1 MKSILPSDS
10 DYGKICAMKYHN
22 PFVIYGYE
30 GPDTFCDRKVE
41 TEKLKSALENG
52 RNITLLAERRIGKTG
67 LVKHLFE
74 GLRKEGRWATV
85 YVDIYATSSLL
96 ELTKQLATSVIGSMD
111 TRIDK
116 AIVAASRFFKSFR
129 PQVSVDPATGTP
141 TFSFG
146 LESRSVEVTLK
157 ECFDYLNGRG
167 DCVVAID
174 EFQQIASYP
183 ENGTEALLRSHVQFM
198 PHTRFIFAGSR
209 HHMMTEMFSSAKRP
223 FFNSTQTLPL
233 ERIDCDVYFDFA
245 RNLMSPA
252 CNLPRDVF
260 DRVYGM
266 FDGITWYV
274 QTLMNRMFERRS
286 AQPEDIGSII
296 EELLQEKNWEYAA
309 LLKTLPTGSVR
320 LLKAVAKEG
329 KVKAVTR
336 SAFISAHSLGGAS
349 SVHLALKRLLEDEL
363 LYECDDGYVV
373 YDRLFSIWLSRL

>member
-1 MKSILPSDS
+1 
-10 DYGKICAMKYHN
+10 
-22 PFVIYGYE
+22 
-30 GPDTFCDRKVE
+30 
-41 TEKLKSALENG
+41 
-52 RNITLLAERRIGKTG
+52 
-67 LVKHLFE
+67 
-74 GLRKEGRWATV
+74 
-85 YVDIYATSSLL
+85 
-96 ELTKQLATSVIGSMD
+96 
-111 TRIDK
+111 
-116 AIVAASRFFKSFR
+116 
-129 PQVSVDPATGTP
+129 
-141 TFSFG
+141 
-146 LESRSVEVTLK
+146 
-157 ECFDYLNGRG
+157 
-167 DCVVAID
+167 
-174 EFQQIASYP
+174 
-183 ENGTEALLRSHVQFM
+183 M